1 MWLQITSLKRPTPTS
16 SLFIRCRVIF
26 CFHHES
32 ELCVA
37 AAWFLISALRV
48 ENRGGEGCDRVL
60 VVHILNQTVQ
70 TDDGKM
76 VSYMLPSISLIFI
89 VLSDPCRHLHVL
101 LSAGCH
107 SFSWFICNL
116 WNVEGQ
122 RWQRIGMWCILYE
135 LALFL
140 LALVN
145 RCLWVMWVVCLLVW
159 LGACVRVFFVAFF
172 LLFWGAASP

>member
-1 MWLQITSLKRPTPTS
+1 MS
-16 SLFIRCRVIF
+16 SDLLFSSWIRTLCRCRMVFDI
-26 CFHHES
+26 CIES
-32 ELCVA
+32 GE
-37 AAWFLISALRV
+37 S
-48 ENRGGEGCDRVL
+48 GGEGCDRVL

-145 RCLWVMWVVCLLVW
+145 RCLWVIICLP
-159 LGACVRVFFVAFF
+159 ACLIGCMCAGFFVAFF
-172 LLFWGAASP
+172 FAFLRGSFSITLRFV